1 MTKRMQFLTF
11 IGFAFIIVM
20 VPMIVKFPIKLI
32 YNASASA
39 PIGFYHVTPAS
50 GLKRGA
56 FAVVPTPPGF
66 RMMAAK
72 RHYLPFNVPLIKRII
87 ALSGDE
93 VCRLGEVILVNKKRV
108 ATALSK
114 DSQGRALPVWQG
126 CFILTEDQFFALM
139 DRPDSFDGRYF
150 GPLNTEDIIGI
161 AVPVFTWRTEGSE
174 IITPDKT
181 IQDREGRK
189 GQRDGAKRKAR

>member
-11 IGFAFIIVM
+11 VGFALIIVM
-20 VPMIVKFPIKLI
+20 VPIIINFPIKLA

-39 PIGFYHVTPAS
+39 PIGFYRVTPAS

-72 RHYLPFNVPLIKRII
+72 RHYLPLNVPLIKRIV

-93 VCRLGEVILVNKKRV
+93 VCRYDKTILVNQKLV
-108 ATALSK
+108 ATALTK

-126 CFILTEDQFFALM
+126 CITLTDDQFFALM

-150 GPLNTEDIIGI
+150 GPLNTQDIIGI
-161 AVPVFTWRTEGSE
+161 AVPIFTWQTESSE
-174 IITPDKT
+174 IITPGKD

>member
-1 MTKRMQFLTF
+1 MRFLAL
-11 IGFAFIIVM
+11 IGFVSVM
-20 VPMIVKFPIKLI
+20 MLVPLIANLPIKLV

-39 PIGFYHVTPAS
+39 PIGFYRVTPAS

-93 VCRLGEVILVNKKRV
+93 VCRHGKVILVNQKAV
-108 ATALSK
+108 ATALIK
-114 DSQGRALPVWQG
+114 DSQDRFLPVWRG
-126 CFILTEDQFFALM
+126 CMTLKQDQFFALM

-150 GPLNTEDIIGI
+150 GPLNAEDIIGI
-161 AVPVFTWRTEGSE
+161 AVPVFTWGTEDNE
-174 IITPDKT
+174 IMTPGKE
-181 IQDREGRK
+181 IQDRE
-189 GQRDGAKRKAR
+189 D

>member
-1 MTKRMQFLTF
+1 MIERMRFLTF
-11 IGFAFIIVM
+11 IGFALIIVM
-20 VPMIVKFPIKLI
+20 MPVIFNLPVKLI

-50 GLKRGA
+50 SLKRGA
-56 FAVVPTPPGF
+56 FAVVPTPPDF
-66 RMMAAK
+66 RMIAAK

-93 VCRLGEVILVNKKRV
+93 VCRHGEAILVNKKSV
-108 ATALSK
+108 ATALTR
-114 DSQGRALPVWQG
+114 DSQGRVLPVWQG
-126 CFILTEDQFFALM
+126 CIILKQNQFFALM

-161 AVPVFTWRTEGSE
+161 AAPIFTWKAEGSE
-174 IITPDKT
+174 IIAPGKE
-181 IQDREGRK
+181 IQDRGN
-189 GQRDGAKRKAR
+189 

>member
-11 IGFAFIIVM
+11 IGFASVVM
-20 VPMIVKFPIKLI
+20 LVPLFTNFPIKLV

-39 PIGFYHVTPAS
+39 PIGFYRVTPAS
-50 GLKRGA
+50 SLKRGA
-56 FAVVPTPPGF
+56 FVVVPTPPGF

-93 VCRLGEVILVNKKRV
+93 VCRYGKVILVNQKPV
-108 ATALSK
+108 ATALTK
-114 DSQGRALPVWQG
+114 DSQGRVLPVWQG
-126 CFILTEDQFFALM
+126 CIILTDDQFFALM

-150 GPLNTEDIIGI
+150 GSLNTEDIIGI
-161 AVPVFTWRTEGSE
+161 AVPVFTWKTEASM
-174 IITPDKT
+174 IIAPGKD
-181 IQDREGRK
+181 IQANKQKRE
-189 GQRDGAKRKAR
+189 D

>member
-1 MTKRMQFLTF
+1 MINRMRFLTF
-11 IGFAFIIVM
+11 IGFVSIIIM

-39 PIGFYHVTPAS
+39 PIGFYRVTPAS

-72 RHYLPFNVPLIKRII
+72 RHYLPLNVPLIKRII

-93 VCRLGEVILVNKKRV
+93 VCRHGEAILVNKKSV
-108 ATALSK
+108 ATALTR
-114 DSQGRALPVWQG
+114 DSQGRVLPVWQG
-126 CFILTEDQFFALM
+126 CIILNEDQFFALM

-161 AVPVFTWRTEGSE
+161 AAPIFTWKAEGSE
-174 IITPDKT
+174 IIAFGKD
-181 IQDREGRK
+181 IQANKQKREN
-189 GQRDGAKRKAR
+189 

>member
-11 IGFAFIIVM
+11 IGFASVVM
-20 VPMIVKFPIKLI
+20 LVPLFTNFPIKLV

-39 PIGFYHVTPAS
+39 PIGFYRVTSAS
-50 GLKRGA
+50 GLKQGA

-87 ALSGDE
+87 ALFGDE
-93 VCRLGEVILVNKKRV
+93 VCRHGEAILVNQKRV
-108 ATALSK
+108 ATALTK

-161 AVPVFTWRTEGSE
+161 AVPVFTWGTEGSE

-181 IQDREGRK
+181 IQDREGKK
-189 GQRDGAKRKAR
+189 GRRDGAKRKAR

>member
-1 MTKRMQFLTF
+1 MTERMRFLTF
-11 IGFAFIIVM
+11 IGFALIIVM
-20 VPMIVKFPIKLI
+20 VPVIVNLPIKLI

-50 GLKRGA
+50 SLKRGA
-56 FAVVPTPPGF
+56 FAVVPTPPGL

-72 RHYLPFNVPLIKRII
+72 RHYLPLNVPLIKRII

-93 VCRLGEVILVNKKRV
+93 VCRHGKVILVNQKPV
-108 ATALSK
+108 AIALIR
-114 DSQGRALPVWQG
+114 DSQGRVLPVWQG
-126 CFILTEDQFFALM
+126 CIILNEDQFFALM

-161 AVPVFTWRTEGSE
+161 AAPIFTWKVEGSE
-174 IITPDKT
+174 IIAPGKDILANKK
-181 IQDREGRK
+181 K
-189 GQRDGAKRKAR
+189 GED

>member
-1 MTKRMQFLTF
+1 MTKRMRILAL
-11 IGFAFIIVM
+11 IGFVSVM
-20 VPMIVKFPIKLI
+20 VLVPLIANLPIKII

-39 PIGFYHVTPAS
+39 PIGFYRVTPAS
-50 GLKRGA
+50 SLKRGA

-93 VCRLGEVILVNKKRV
+93 VCRYGEVILVNQKRV
-108 ATALSK
+108 ATALTR

-126 CFILTEDQFFALM
+126 CILLNEDQFFALM

-150 GPLNTEDIIGI
+150 GPLNTQDIIGI
-161 AVPVFTWRTEGSE
+161 AVPVFTCKTEGSE
-174 IITPDKT
+174 IIAP
-181 IQDREGRK
+181 G
-189 GQRDGAKRKAR
+189 